1 MKNISKY
8 ITYQEA
14 TTSQTAV
21 RKGIKN
27 EPCDNELLAMQL
39 VGIRVFDVIREH
51 FKTPLRV
58 SSFYRSPI
66 LNKAVGGAPF
76 SQHVKGQ
83 AIDIQGTGKVT
94 NKMIFDFIKEN
105 LDFDQVLAEY
115 PKNGVISWVHV
126 SYVSKEKN
134 RKQSLV
140 VKKINGKTVYIPYKS
155 DKDLI

>member
-8 ITYQEA
+8 ISYQEA

-27 EPCDNELLAMQL
+27 DPGDNELLAMQL
-39 VGIRVFDVIREH
+39 LGIRVFDVIREH

-66 LNKAVGGAPF
+66 LNKAVGGSSRT

-83 AIDIQGTGKVT
+83 AIDIQGTGKVS
-94 NKMIFDFIKEN
+94 NKMIFDYIKEN
-105 LDFDQVLAEY
+105 LDFDQLINEY
-115 PKNGVISWVHV
+115 NYSWVHV

-134 RKQSLV
+134 RKQIL
-140 VKKINGKTVYIPYKS
+140 KIG
-155 DKDLI
+155 

>member
-8 ITYQEA
+8 ISYQEA

-27 EPCDNELLAMQL
+27 EPGDNELLAMQL
-39 VGIRVFDVIREH
+39 VGIRVFDVIRDH

-58 SSFYRSPI
+58 SSFYRSPE
-66 LNKAVGGAPF
+66 LNSAIGGSSRT

-94 NKMIFDFIKEN
+94 NKMIFDYIKEN
-105 LDFDQVLAEY
+105 LDFDQLINEFNY
-115 PKNGVISWVHV
+115 SWVHV

-134 RKQSLV
+134 RKQIL
-140 VKKINGKTVYIPYKS
+140 KIG
-155 DKDLI
+155 

>member
-8 ITYQEA
+8 ISYQEA

-27 EPCDNELLAMQL
+27 EPGDNELLAMQL
-39 VGIRVFDVIREH
+39 VGIRVFDVVREH

-58 SSFYRSPI
+58 SSFYRSPE
-66 LNKAVGGAPF
+66 LNSAIGGSSRT

-105 LDFDQVLAEY
+105 LDFDQLINEFNY
-115 PKNGVISWVHV
+115 SWVHV

-134 RKQSLV
+134 RKQIL
-140 VKKINGKTVYIPYKS
+140 KIG
-155 DKDLI
+155 

>member
-8 ITYQEA
+8 ISYQEA

-27 EPCDNELLAMQL
+27 EPGDNELLAMQL
-39 VGIRVFDVIREH
+39 VGIRVFDVVREH

-58 SSFYRSPI
+58 SSFYRSPE
-66 LNKAVGGAPF
+66 LNKAVGGSRT

-105 LDFDQVLAEY
+105 LDFSQLIWEY
-115 PKNGVISWVHV
+115 GTDKNPAWVHV
-126 SYVSKEKN
+126 SY
-134 RKQSLV
+134 
-140 VKKINGKTVYIPYKS
+140 
-155 DKDLI
+155 DKDNLKKQILKIG

>member
-8 ITYQEA
+8 ISYQEA

-27 EPCDNELLAMQL
+27 EPGDNELLAMQL
-39 VGIRVFDVIREH
+39 LGIRVFDVVREH

-58 SSFYRSPI
+58 SSFYRSPE
-66 LNKAVGGAPF
+66 LNSAIGGSST

-94 NKMIFDFIKEN
+94 NKMIFDYIKEN
-105 LDFDQVLAEY
+105 LDFDQLINEY
-115 PKNGVISWVHV
+115 NYSWVHV

-134 RKQSLV
+134 RKQIL
-140 VKKINGKTVYIPYKS
+140 KIG
-155 DKDLI
+155 

>member
-8 ITYQEA
+8 ISYQEA

-27 EPCDNELLAMQL
+27 DPGDNELLAMQL
-39 VGIRVFDVIREH
+39 VGIRVFDVVREH

-58 SSFYRSPI
+58 SSFYRSPE
-66 LNKAVGGAPF
+66 LNSAIGGSSRT

-94 NKMIFDFIKEN
+94 NKMIFDYIKEN
-105 LDFDQVLAEY
+105 LDFDQLINEY
-115 PKNGVISWVHV
+115 NYSWVHV

-134 RKQSLV
+134 RKQIL
-140 VKKINGKTVYIPYKS
+140 KIG
-155 DKDLI
+155 

>member
-27 EPCDNELLAMQL
+27 DPGDNELLAMQL
-39 VGIRVFDVIREH
+39 LGIRVFDVVREH

-58 SSFYRSPI
+58 SSFYRSSI
-66 LNKAVGGAPF
+66 LNKAVGGSST

-94 NKMIFDFIKEN
+94 NKMIFDYIKEN
-105 LDFDQVLAEY
+105 LDFDQVINEY
-115 PKNGVISWVHV
+115 NYSWVHV

-134 RKQSLV
+134 RKQIL
-140 VKKINGKTVYIPYKS
+140 KIG
-155 DKDLI
+155 

>member
-8 ITYQEA
+8 ISYQEA

-27 EPCDNELLAMQL
+27 EPGDNELLAMQL
-39 VGIRVFDVIREH
+39 VGIRVFDVVREH

-58 SSFYRSPI
+58 SSFYRSPE
-66 LNKAVGGAPF
+66 LNSAIGGSSRT

-94 NKMIFDFIKEN
+94 NKMIFDYIKEN
-105 LDFDQVLAEY
+105 LDFDQLINEFNY
-115 PKNGVISWVHV
+115 SWVHV

-134 RKQSLV
+134 RKQIL
-140 VKKINGKTVYIPYKS
+140 KIG
-155 DKDLI
+155 